1 MHHENADGASRATI
15 ELDMDGPTEINALAL
30 EEASGLTGHVQDYKV
45 EGQVNSDW
53 KLLSQGTTI
62 GERKVDR
69 FPKVTVWKVRLTIL
83 KAQPYPAIRKFG
95 LYLDIVSP
103 RASFEPENTSTE
115 Q

>member
-45 EGQVNSDW
+45 EGQVNNDW

-69 FPKVTVWKVRLTIL
+69 FPKVTV
-83 KAQPYPAIRKFG
+83 
-95 LYLDIVSP
+95 
-103 RASFEPENTSTE
+103 
-115 Q
+115 